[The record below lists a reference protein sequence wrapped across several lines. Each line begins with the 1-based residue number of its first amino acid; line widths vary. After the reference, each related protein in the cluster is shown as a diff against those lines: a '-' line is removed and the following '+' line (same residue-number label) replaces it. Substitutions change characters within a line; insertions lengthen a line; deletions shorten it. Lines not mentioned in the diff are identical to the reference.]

1 MDPVSREKRRK
12 ITEDAILEKVPDE
25 LKDYGRRILRLLEL
39 RSTQRVGEVYV
50 EKSKGRASAA
60 GVKHDE
66 MVRLKR

>member
-1 MDPVSREKRRK
+1 VDPVSREKRRK

-50 EKSKGRASAA
+50 EKSKGRVSAA

>member
-1 MDPVSREKRRK
+1 MEQISRYKRGK
-12 ITEDAILEKVPDE
+12 IIEDAILEKVPDE